1 MLVRFGYEVGGWLV
15 VAQLRETAR
24 ELAAKLW
31 REHTV
36 YRERSGGVVIRG
48 EHVQRWISLAPA
60 GGRDEILVRA
70 GRILDG
76 GTTAPA
82 RSEAVVPLSAGTDV
96 LAAACRRLLADAAAD
111 AVRVTPGGAASGRA
125 DRPVKAAKRR
135 GKQRGSEQPRDRQP
149 RGRQRRDKGRHTG
162 LSSWVILVCVAGVIA
177 LYAYSSA
184 MHG

>member
-1 MLVRFGYEVGGWLV
+1 MS
-15 VAQLRETAR
+15 AQLRSTAQ
-24 ELAAKLW
+24 ELADVLW

-36 YRERSGGVVIRG
+36 YRERSGGMVIRG
-48 EHVQRWISLAPA
+48 EHVRRWISLAPA

-111 AVRVTPGGAASGRA
+111 AVRATPDGETSGRSRRQA
-125 DRPVKAAKRR
+125 KAVKRR
-135 GKQRGSEQPRDRQP
+135 SGRPGRSGRPPRE
-149 RGRQRRDKGRHTG
+149 RHTSF
-162 LSSWVILVCVAGVIA
+162 SSWVILVCVAGVIA

-184 MHG
+184 MYG

>member
-1 MLVRFGYEVGGWLV
+1 MVG
-15 VAQLRETAR
+15 AQLRETAQ
-24 ELAAKLW
+24 ELAVLLW

-36 YRERSGGVVIRG
+36 YRERSGGMVIRG
-48 EHVQRWISLAPA
+48 EHVRRWISLAPA

-82 RSEAVVPLSAGTDV
+82 RSEAVVPLSAGTGV

-111 AVRVTPGGAASGRA
+111 AARPAPDRAASGRTR
-125 DRPVKAAKRR
+125 RPRR
-135 GKQRGSEQPRDRQP
+135 SRGSA
-149 RGRQRRDKGRHTG
+149 RRNRRGRHTG
-162 LSSWVILVCVAGVIA
+162 LGSWVIIVFVAGLIA
-177 LYAYSSA
+177 LFAYTSA